1 MALAIYPIIT
11 PIMSRVTF
19 PLTFCAT
26 KAISAII
33 RSEPM
38 IAERVIVTS
47 PITPSLLRATPPM
60 LPESKTTQATPRLA
74 PELIPS
80 TDGPARGLRNTVC
93 IRRPLTASPAP
104 AIIAVR
110 DCGNLDLRIILR
122 HIKLSLSLPNRISI
136 MLSTGM
142 LTEPKRRFRM
152 KNPTMEIPSITIR
165 MIVLPLLIS
174 KGDNIAVYDSAEHQD
189 GIRG

>member
-1 MALAIYPIIT
+1 
-11 PIMSRVTF
+11 
-19 PLTFCAT
+19 
-26 KAISAII
+26 
-33 RSEPM
+33 
-38 IAERVIVTS
+38 
-47 PITPSLLRATPPM
+47 
-60 LPESKTTQATPRLA
+60 
-74 PELIPS
+74 
-80 TDGPARGLRNTVC
+80 
-93 IRRPLTASPAP
+93 
-104 AIIAVR
+104 
-110 DCGNLDLRIILR
+110 
-122 HIKLSLSLPNRISI
+122 